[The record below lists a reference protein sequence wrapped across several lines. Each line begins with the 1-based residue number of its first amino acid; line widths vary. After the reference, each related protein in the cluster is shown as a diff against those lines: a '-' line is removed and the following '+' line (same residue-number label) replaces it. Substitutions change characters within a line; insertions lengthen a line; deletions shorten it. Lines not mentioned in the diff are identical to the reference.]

1 MTYIRLI
8 AATAVLTLICAAL
21 APQDAIA
28 QGGNLSRE
36 CTVIDVAIHADRVSI
51 QCGAKGGKVGTAKF
65 YAVAID
71 SPMAPLLLDL
81 GLASLKRKV
90 KIYYTD
96 ATEHNPPG
104 CLPAN
109 CRQLSGIVAFER

>member
-1 MTYIRLI
+1 MAFTRLI
-8 AATAVLTLICAAL
+8 AASFALTLIGIAFIPADVAA
-21 APQDAIA
+21 QSGD
-28 QGGNLSRE
+28 LSRE
-36 CTVIDVAIHADRVSI
+36 CTIIDVAIYADRISI

-90 KIYYTD
+90 KVFYTD
-96 ATEHNPPG
+96 DTAGNPPG

-109 CRQLSGIVAFER
+109 CRQLNGIVAFER

>member
-1 MTYIRLI
+1 MVYIRTL
-8 AATAVLTLICAAL
+8 ASTAVLILVGSAVL
-21 APQDAIA
+21 ATDAVA
-28 QGGNLSRE
+28 QGANLSRE

-71 SPMAPLLLDL
+71 APMAPLLLDL
-81 GLASLKRKV
+81 GLATLKRKV

-96 ATEHNPPG
+96 DTERNPPG

-109 CRQLSGIVAFER
+109 CRQLNGIVAFER

>member
-1 MTYIRLI
+1 MTLTRP
-8 AATAVLTLICAAL
+8 TAFFVALTLTVSAL
-21 APQDAIA
+21 TATDAVA
-28 QGGNLSRE
+28 QSGNLSRE
-36 CTVIDVAIHADRVSI
+36 CTIIDVAIHSDRVSI
-51 QCGAKGGKVGTAKF
+51 QCGAKGGKVGSAKS

-81 GLASLKRKV
+81 GLATLKRKV

-96 ATEHNPPG
+96 DTSGNPPG

-109 CRQLSGIVAFER
+109 CRQLNGIVAFER

>member
-1 MTYIRLI
+1 MTIARPMAI
-8 AATAVLTLICAAL
+8 AATLLLTTAFM
-21 APQDAIA
+21 APAESLA

-36 CTVIDVAIHADRVSI
+36 CTIIDVAVYSDRISI

-81 GLASLKRKV
+81 GLAAMKRKV
-90 KIYYTD
+90 KVFYTD
-96 ATEHNPPG
+96 NTADNPPG
-104 CLPAN
+104 CAPAN
-109 CRQLSGIVAFER
+109 CRRLNGIIAFER